1 MKKFIAVLLVFALA
15 LCTAC
20 GEKEDPI
27 TPPADSLMMKSTFD
41 IAEGKVTEKV
51 LHSVSPDFKNYY
63 AYTLKVG
70 QESLEEGTGG
80 AHGKLTFA
88 QMQKAM
94 DCIAAYSSDPG
105 FAFAGPYD
113 DCEYRPEDRWYLVG
127 DTAPQEFTWFFV
139 YSVGENSIK
148 PLEGKYT
155 GARTGGVFVLNNID
169 YIGNITDGSNQGKW
183 CYFFIDQ

>member
-1 MKKFIAVLLVFALA
+1 MKKLLPILLVFLLL

-20 GEKEDPI
+20 GEKDPI
-27 TPPADSLMMKSTFD
+27 TPPDDSLMMKSTFD
-41 IAEGKVTEKV
+41 IAEGKVTEKMM
-51 LHSVSPDFKNYY
+51 HSVSPDFKNYY
-63 AYTLKVG
+63 AYTLKDG
-70 QESLEEGTGG
+70 QESLQEGTGG
-80 AHGKLTFA
+80 ALGKLTFA

-113 DCEYRPEDRWYLVG
+113 DCEYRPETVWYAVA
-127 DTAPQEFTWFFV
+127 DEAPQAVTWFFV
-139 YSVGENSIK
+139 YSLSENSIK

-155 GARTGGVFVLNNID
+155 GARTGGVLTLNNID
-169 YIGNITDGSNQGKW
+169 YVGNITDGSNQGKW

>member
-1 MKKFIAVLLVFALA
+1 MKKLLPILLVFLLL

-20 GEKEDPI
+20 GEKAPI
-27 TPPADSLMMKSTFD
+27 TPPDDSLMMKSTFD

-63 AYTLKVG
+63 AYTLKDG
-70 QESLEEGTGG
+70 QESLQEGTGG

-113 DCEYRPEDRWYLVG
+113 DCEYRPETVWYAVA
-127 DTAPQEFTWFFV
+127 DEAPQAVTWFFV
-139 YSVGENSIK
+139 YSLSENSIK

-155 GARTGGVFVLNNID
+155 GARTGGVLTLNNID
-169 YIGNITDGSNQGKW
+169 YVGNITDGSNQGKW

>member
-1 MKKFIAVLLVFALA
+1 MKKLLPILLVFLLL

-20 GEKEDPI
+20 GEKDPI
-27 TPPADSLMMKSTFD
+27 TPPDDSLMMKSTFD

-63 AYTLKVG
+63 AYTLKDG
-70 QESLEEGTGG
+70 QESLQEGNGG

-105 FAFAGPYD
+105 FAFSGPYD
-113 DCEYRPEDRWYLVG
+113 DCEYRPETVWYAVA
-127 DTAPQEFTWFFV
+127 DEAPQAVTGFFV
-139 YSVGENSIK
+139 YSLSENSIK

-155 GARTGGVFVLNNID
+155 GARTGGVFTLNNID
-169 YIGNITDGSNQGKW
+169 YVGNIIDGSNQGKW

>member
-1 MKKFIAVLLVFALA
+1 MKKLLPILLVFLLL

-41 IAEGKVTEKV
+41 IAEGKVTEKMM
-51 LHSVSPDFKNYY
+51 HSVSPDFKNYY
-63 AYTLKVG
+63 AYTQKDG
-70 QESLEEGTGG
+70 QESLQEGTGG

-113 DCEYRPEDRWYLVG
+113 DCEYRPETVWYAVA
-127 DTAPQEFTWFFV
+127 DEAPQAVTWFFV
-139 YSVGENSIK
+139 YSLSENSIK

-155 GARTGGVFVLNNID
+155 GARTGGVLTLNNID
-169 YIGNITDGSNQGKW
+169 YVGNITDGSNQGKW

>member
-1 MKKFIAVLLVFALA
+1 MKKLLPILLVFLLL

-20 GEKEDPI
+20 GEKDPI
-27 TPPADSLMMKSTFD
+27 TPPDDSLMMKSTFD
-41 IAEGKVTEKV
+41 IEKGKVTEKM

-63 AYTLKVG
+63 AYTLKDG
-70 QESLEEGTGG
+70 QESLQEGTGG

-94 DCIAAYSSDPG
+94 DCIAAYSSHPG

-113 DCEYRPEDRWYLVG
+113 DCEYRPETVWYAVA
-127 DTAPQEFTWFFV
+127 DEAPQAVTWFFV
-139 YSVGENSIK
+139 YSLSENSIK

-155 GARTGGVFVLNNID
+155 GARTGGVLTLNNID
-169 YIGNITDGSNQGKW
+169 DVGNITDGSNQGKW
-183 CYFFIDQ
+183 CYFFIDN

>member
-1 MKKFIAVLLVFALA
+1 MKKLLPILLVFLLL

-20 GEKEDPI
+20 GEKDPI
-27 TPPADSLMMKSTFD
+27 TPPDDSLMMKSTFD
-41 IAEGKVTEKV
+41 IAEGKVTEKM

-63 AYTLKVG
+63 AYTLKDG
-70 QESLEEGTGG
+70 QESLQEGTGG

-113 DCEYRPEDRWYLVG
+113 DCEYRPETVWYAVA
-127 DTAPQEFTWFFV
+127 DKAPQAVTWFFV
-139 YSVGENSIK
+139 YSLSENSIK

-155 GARTGGVFVLNNID
+155 GARTGGVLTLNNID
-169 YIGNITDGSNQGKW
+169 YVGNITDGSNQGKW
-183 CYFFIDQ
+183 CYFFIDK

>member
-1 MKKFIAVLLVFALA
+1 MKKLLPILLVFLLL

-20 GEKEDPI
+20 GEKDPI
-27 TPPADSLMMKSTFD
+27 TPPDDSLMMKSTFD
-41 IAEGKVTEKV
+41 IAEGKVTEKMM
-51 LHSVSPDFKNYY
+51 HCVSPDFKNYY
-63 AYTLKVG
+63 AYTLKDG
-70 QESLEEGTGG
+70 QESLQEGTGG

-113 DCEYRPEDRWYLVG
+113 DCEYRPETVWYAVA
-127 DTAPQEFTWFFV
+127 DEAPQAVTWFFV
-139 YSVGENSIK
+139 YSLSENSIK

-155 GARTGGVFVLNNID
+155 GARTGGVLTLNNID
-169 YIGNITDGSNQGKW
+169 YVGNITDGSNQGKW

>member
-1 MKKFIAVLLVFALA
+1 MKKLITVLLVFALA

-20 GEKEDPI
+20 GEKDSI
-27 TPPADSLMMKSTFD
+27 TPLADSLMMKSTFD
-41 IAEGKVTEKV
+41 IVEGKVTEKQ

-63 AYTLKVG
+63 AYTLKEG
-70 QESLEEGTGG
+70 QETLADGTGG

-113 DCEYRPEDRWYLVG
+113 DCDYRPETHWYAVG
-127 DTAPQEFTWFFV
+127 DEAPQDFTWFFV
-139 YSVGENSIK
+139 YSVGGNTVK
-148 PLEGKYT
+148 PLEGSYT
-155 GARTGGVFVLNNID
+155 GARNIGIFCLNNID
-169 YIGNITDGSNQGKW
+169 YYGNLTDGTNQGKW
-183 CYFFIDQ
+183 CYFFIDN

>member
-1 MKKFIAVLLVFALA
+1 MKKLITVLLVFALA

-20 GEKEDPI
+20 GEKDPI

-41 IAEGKVTEKV
+41 SVDGKVTEKQ

-63 AYTLKVG
+63 AYTLKDG

-113 DCEYRPEDRWYLVG
+113 DCDYRPETVWYAIA
-127 DTAPQEFTWFFV
+127 DEAPQANTWFFV
-139 YSVGENSIK
+139 YSVGENSLK
-148 PLEGKYT
+148 PLEGSYT
-155 GARTGGVFVLNNID
+155 GARNSGIFSLNNID
-169 YIGNITDGSNQGKW
+169 YVGNITDGTKQGKW
-183 CYFFIDQ
+183 CYIFIDN